1 MNAVGVTGEYLH
13 TRMVISLS
21 IGTRASAYGVMPRVH
36 PQHSTRESDEMH
48 GPDTESLGQSKMA
61 VETVAHLA
69 AAAAF
74 LTTAPY
80 TPVNY
85 SPAEMAIHVV
95 NDAMKHGRLGLLHTA
110 LTMHL
115 R

>member
-1 MNAVGVTGEYLH
+1 MN
-13 TRMVISLS
+13 
-21 IGTRASAYGVMPRVH
+21 
-36 PQHSTRESDEMH
+36 
-48 GPDTESLGQSKMA
+48 GPDTDALGNSKMA

-80 TPVNY
+80 TPINY
-85 SPAEMAIHVV
+85 SPADMAIHAV
-95 NDAMKHGRLGLLHTA
+95 NKAMKEGSLGLLHRA
-110 LTMHL
+110 LTVHL

>member
-1 MNAVGVTGEYLH
+1 MNGPET
-13 TRMVISLS
+13 
-21 IGTRASAYGVMPRVH
+21 
-36 PQHSTRESDEMH
+36 DE
-48 GPDTESLGQSKMA
+48 LGQSKMA

-80 TPVNY
+80 TPLNY

-95 NDAMKHGRLGLLHTA
+95 NTAMKSGSLGLLHRA
-110 LTMHL
+110 LTGHL

>member
-1 MNAVGVTGEYLH
+1 MN
-13 TRMVISLS
+13 
-21 IGTRASAYGVMPRVH
+21 
-36 PQHSTRESDEMH
+36 
-48 GPDTESLGQSKMA
+48 GPDTDALGQSKMA

-80 TPVNY
+80 TPINY
-85 SPAEMAIHVV
+85 SPGDMAIHVV
-95 NDAMKHGRLGLLHTA
+95 NDAMKQGRLGLLHRA
-110 LTMHL
+110 LTSHL